1 MNRCNARL
9 WTHQHELGVA
19 GSSIDDDRDLEAQSS
34 VDSTDISAVDRVTDS
49 AVNSCRGKANG
60 GGVPENDKTAV
71 MRYTKAAE
79 QGDARA
85 QTHLGLM
92 YDIGDGVLEND
103 TTAVMWYTKAAEL
116 GEGRAQYNLGLKY
129 ANGEGVP
136 ENDVKAY
143 VWYALAKANGFF
155 WAKNNLELLKQE
167 MTKPQIAKAQEL
179 AAKRHASGLKACD

>member
-1 MNRCNARL
+1 MKIYLPFLLLLIGHSVASHATEDSL
-9 WTHQHELGVA
+9 WVAEIRKLALAGDADALYSLGFMY
-19 GSSIDDDRDLEAQSS
+19 
-34 VDSTDISAVDRVTDS
+34 
-49 AVNSCRGKANG
+49 ANG
-60 GGVPENDKTAV
+60 DGVPESDKTAV
-71 MRYTKAAE
+71 MWYTKAAE

-92 YDIGDGVLEND
+92 YDIGDGVLKND

-136 ENDVKAY
+136 ENDIKAY

>member
-1 MNRCNARL
+1 MKIYLPFLLLLIGHSVASHATEDSL
-9 WTHQHELGVA
+9 WVA
-19 GSSIDDDRDLEAQSS
+19 EIRKLAL
-34 VDSTDISAVDRVTDS
+34 A
-49 AVNSCRGKANG
+49 
-60 GGVPENDKTAV
+60 
-71 MRYTKAAE
+71 
-79 QGDARA
+79 GDADA
-85 QTHLGLM
+85 LYSLGFM
-92 YDIGDGVLEND
+92 YDIGDGVPESD
-103 TTAVMWYTKAAEL
+103 KTAVMWYTKAAEL

-136 ENDVKAY
+136 ENDIKAY